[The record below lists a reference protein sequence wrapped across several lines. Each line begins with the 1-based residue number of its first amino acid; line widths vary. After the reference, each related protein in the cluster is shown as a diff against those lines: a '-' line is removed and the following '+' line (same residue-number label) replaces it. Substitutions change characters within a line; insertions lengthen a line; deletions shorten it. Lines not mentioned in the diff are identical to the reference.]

1 MIGRLHTT
9 GDGAAVAMHAA
20 ASSLPLPPVA
30 GQIAVVPATWANRGG
45 TVPEID
51 VEIWSSGTLTLT
63 NAELL
68 GGVLH
73 PLVVADD
80 DFTATHGTEVFTAA
94 SHGLQTGDGPVRLTN
109 SGGALPA
116 GLSTGTDYWIIKID
130 ANTFYLA
137 ASLEDALENTKVTIT
152 DNGTG
157 THTLSDV
164 ATTSRVHWHSYG
176 NLGNNGTG
184 SISLTDQRGYTARVE
199 HRPQVVAYAV
209 TGTLSAGSVSAR
221 VVPVERV

>member
-1 MIGRLHTT
+1 MIGRLYTT

-20 ASSLPLPPVA
+20 AASLPMPPAA
-30 GQIAVVPATWANRGG
+30 GQIAVVPSTWAHRGG
-45 TVPEID
+45 TVPELD

-63 NAELL
+63 DAELL

-80 DFTATHGTEVFTAA
+80 TFTVDHTTEIVTAA
-94 SHGLQTGDGPVRLTN
+94 SHGLQTGDGPVQLTN

-116 GLSTGTDYWIIKID
+116 GLSTGTNYWIIKID
-130 ANTFYLA
+130 ANTFYFA
-137 ASLEDALENTKVTIT
+137 ASLEDALENTKVTMT
-152 DNGTG
+152 GNGTG

-164 ATTSRVHWHSYG
+164 ASTSRVHWHSSGY
-176 NLGNNGTG
+176 LGNNGSG
-184 SISLTDQRGYTARVE
+184 SISLTDQRAYVVRVE

-221 VVPVERV
+221 MVPAERV

>member
-1 MIGRLHTT
+1 MIGRLYTT

-20 ASSLPLPPVA
+20 AASLPMPPAA
-30 GQIAVVPATWANRGG
+30 GQIAVVPSTWAHRGG
-45 TVPEID
+45 TVPELD
-51 VEIWSSGTLTLT
+51 VEIWSSGTLTLSS
-63 NAELL
+63 AELL

-80 DFTATHGTEVFTAA
+80 DFTAVHGTETFTAVA
-94 SHGLQTGDGPVRLTN
+94 HGLKTGDGPIRLTN

-116 GLSTGTDYWIIKID
+116 GLSTGTDYWIIRID
-130 ANTFYLA
+130 ADTFYLA

-157 THTLSDV
+157 THTLSD
-164 ATTSRVHWHSYG
+164 TTSTSRVHWHSYG

-221 VVPVERV
+221 MVPVERV